1 MIALLALALAGPLDE
16 KVGPDALPAWAT
28 PSGEARVEGA
38 WWVTFGDPGLTQI
51 MGAALASN
59 RDLRAAFARAE
70 ASHSQVQGSA
80 SALMPRVTFDANA
93 SVAPTAS
100 RGFQFG
106 GIPTLPGQPEPPKTY
121 TTGQAALNASWDVDL
136 FLRNQ
141 QTLAASRHDARAAD
155 GDRDAAVLAFA
166 TRVAEGYFDVIASR
180 LRVGIV
186 EQQVA
191 ATTALLEIVELRYQ
205 AGDAS
210 AVDLLQQRQTAAQV
224 RSQLPLA
231 KANQKALEHQLAVA
245 LSLPPATQVPAVAPD
260 LPGLPPLPDAGVPAD
275 LVLAR
280 PDLMAAE
287 ERIDAASSR
296 RRNAVRQ
303 LLPTLRLT
311 GAAGWQFFEETE
323 LKTQTFWNAGGS
335 VSVPLFG
342 GGRTLSGIQGARA
355 QESAAVHAY
364 TQLAANAVLEV
375 ENALV
380 LESNRALQL
389 EAVTE
394 QRDAAEAAL
403 TEAREQYVR
412 GVGSYL
418 ALLTSQNTH
427 YAAELALLDS
437 RRQLLSARVQLHDA
451 LGGSWLA
458 ETTRTLGENR

>member
-186 EQQVA
+186 
-191 ATTALLEIVELRYQ
+191 
-205 AGDAS
+205 
-210 AVDLLQQRQTAAQV
+210 
-224 RSQLPLA
+224 
-231 KANQKALEHQLAVA
+231 
-245 LSLPPATQVPAVAPD
+245 
-260 LPGLPPLPDAGVPAD
+260 
-275 LVLAR
+275 
-280 PDLMAAE
+280 
-287 ERIDAASSR
+287 
-296 RRNAVRQ
+296 
-303 LLPTLRLT
+303 
-311 GAAGWQFFEETE
+311 
-323 LKTQTFWNAGGS
+323 
-335 VSVPLFG
+335 
-342 GGRTLSGIQGARA
+342 
-355 QESAAVHAY
+355 
-364 TQLAANAVLEV
+364 
-375 ENALV
+375 
-380 LESNRALQL
+380 
-389 EAVTE
+389 
-394 QRDAAEAAL
+394 
-403 TEAREQYVR
+403 
-412 GVGSYL
+412 
-418 ALLTSQNTH
+418 
-427 YAAELALLDS
+427 
-437 RRQLLSARVQLHDA
+437 
-451 LGGSWLA
+451 
-458 ETTRTLGENR
+458 